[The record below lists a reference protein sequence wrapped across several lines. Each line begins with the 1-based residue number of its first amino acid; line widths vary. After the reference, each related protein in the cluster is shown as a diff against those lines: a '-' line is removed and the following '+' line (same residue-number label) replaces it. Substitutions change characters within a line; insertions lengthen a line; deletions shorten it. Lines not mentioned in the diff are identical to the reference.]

1 MQSTFKPTF
10 KSSLKGAEPSKNRL
24 SVGFELAA
32 GLVAAAMLAFGL
44 QVWLEGSPVWVVG
57 SGLVYLSVAAA
68 ILRFWPARRERFGW
82 PNRVTLARAVL
93 VAVLAGVLMLPEIV
107 QRHGAVLAVLA
118 IAGLLLDGLD
128 GWIARL
134 LDGTSRFGARF
145 DMEVDALLILVLS
158 IAVVLGG
165 RAGAWVLAIG
175 GMRYAFVVAGLL
187 LPWMRRELPVSV
199 WRKGVCVAQGAVLA
213 AALLPRLPVPVV
225 QSALALSLAALVHS
239 FGRDTLW
246 LWRHR
251 AAEYR

>member
-1 MQSTFKPTF
+1 MQSTFK
-10 KSSLKGAEPSKNRL
+10 SSLNSNFKRPARWENRF
-24 SVGFELAA
+24 SVVIELAA
-32 GLVAAAMLAFGL
+32 GLVAAAALAFGL
-44 QVWLEGSPVWVVG
+44 QVWLESSPAWVVG

-68 ILRFWPARRERFGW
+68 ILRFWPADRECFGW

-107 QRHGAVLAVLA
+107 QRHGAVLAALA
-118 IAGLLLDGLD
+118 IGALLLDGLD
-128 GWIARL
+128 GWVARL
-134 LDGTSRFGARF
+134 LDGATRFGARF

-158 IAVVLGG
+158 IAVVVGG
-165 RAGAWVLAIG
+165 RAGGWVLAIG

-199 WRKGVCVAQGAVLA
+199 WRKCVCVAQGVILA
-213 AALLPRLPVPVV
+213 AALLPWLPVPVV
-225 QSALALSLAALVHS
+225 QSALALSLAALTHS
-239 FGRDTLW
+239 FGGDTFW